1 MNRINPLTRIG
12 VSFSK
17 RKRRKIRRLVGRGK
31 LVSAQRIILKM
42 LDDEFKDEEKA

>member
-1 MNRINPLTRIG
+1 MDKINPMSRIG

-17 RKRRKIRRLVGRGK
+17 RNRRKIRRLVGRGK
-31 LVSAQRIILKM
+31 LLSAQRIILKL